1 MGYLLP
7 EAIDSTQK
15 PYLLVKI
22 KSQVTSGVLSN
33 LQKTW
38 ESMSAGLP
46 FEFTFLDDKVNSLYQ
61 NDNRAGKIVTL
72 FSCLAI
78 FVSCLGLFGLAA
90 FVAEQRTKEI
100 GVRKVLGAPLSNIM
114 WLLIGQ
120 FVKWVIVANL
130 IAWPVGYWIMNRW
143 LQGFAFRASLSLWI
157 FLASG
162 LAALAIATELGVG
175 RSSRKLAGRARK
187 WAWGGLLLGLPL
199 LVGQILTGLDYTVT
213 RDVRAGQLIDALQRH
228 YEKESLY
235 PENLEELVEAGD
247 LAEIP
252 RPRIGFAFVS
262 QQDFL
267 YQSFGT
273 SYVLEFSAPR
283 WIQCAYNPPYLD
295 EYEEEEEE
303 ELEDLGGS
311 WSCPSKPPELW

>member
-100 GVRKVLGAPLSNIM
+100 GVRKVLGAPMSNIM
-114 WLLIGQ
+114 WLLTGQ
-120 FVKWVIVANL
+120 FIKWVIVANL

-143 LQGFAFRASLSLWI
+143 LQGFAFRASLSIWI

-162 LAALAIATELGVG
+162 LAALTIAALTV
-175 RSSRKLAGRARK
+175 SSQVIKAALANPA
-187 WAWGGLLLGLPL
+187 
-199 LVGQILTGLDYTVT
+199 
-213 RDVRAGQLIDALQRH
+213 
-228 YEKESLY
+228 ESLK
-235 PENLEELVEAGD
+235 
-247 LAEIP
+247 
-252 RPRIGFAFVS
+252 
-262 QQDFL
+262 
-267 YQSFGT
+267 
-273 SYVLEFSAPR
+273 
-283 WIQCAYNPPYLD
+283 
-295 EYEEEEEE
+295 YE
-303 ELEDLGGS
+303 
-311 WSCPSKPPELW
+311 